1 MNGKKRLF
9 LNWAAGLLL
18 VLAAFYSAVSWLG
31 RAAEESAAAALKNQV
46 VSALAGDLAEGNLF
60 KLGATLS
67 RLNSD
72 GYIRFAEIR
81 QVRGGASEL
90 MYRTSGPD
98 DGLAPAFKEFSCG
111 GGDRLLRLPGG
122 VGVATVLPG
131 VLAGADCTA
140 VFISS
145 DLPADL
151 KVLKR
156 RITLSFGLLISLLML
171 FVLVLTL
178 SWHKKAMALEVAAKT
193 AVAEKEAAIGR
204 LAAQVAH
211 DIRSPLAALGAAAAS
226 LELPAEQRALISGA
240 VDRMRG
246 IADDLL
252 GRYRGPGAGPA
263 VKAGP
268 QVCALAEL
276 IAQVIAEK
284 RLQHK
289 DGGVK
294 LEFKAGAEEIK
305 AAVEPKEFQR
315 LLSNLLNNSVE
326 AFDGPGA
333 VTVSLTARDGRV
345 LIEVKDEGKGIP
357 PGILAKLGQKGETHG
372 KAGGNGLGLYHAR
385 TSVESWGGN
394 FRIGSEPGKGTTV
407 AIELPAIVSQPS
419 AVSRT
424 VVLLDDDML
433 VHMNWKMAAR
443 AAGVELRACKKAEG
457 LDAALAGLPKDTP
470 LYIDSDLGG
479 GVKGEE
485 IAGGLHEKGFTD
497 ITMSTGHGSEK
508 FAHLPWLKVSGK
520 EPPFP
525 ENFKSA
531 ER

>member
-1 MNGKKRLF
+1 MNGKKKLF

-31 RAAEESAAAALKNQV
+31 RAAENSAAAALKNQV

-72 GYIRFAEIR
+72 GYLRFAEIR

-90 MYRTSGPD
+90 MYRTPGPD
-98 DGLAPAFKEFSCG
+98 EGLDPAFKDFSCG
-111 GGDRLLRLPGG
+111 GGDRLLRLSGG

-171 FVLVLTL
+171 FVLALTL
-178 SWHKKAMALEVAAKT
+178 SWHKKAMALEVAART

-226 LELPAEQRALISGA
+226 LELPAEQRALIGGA

-263 VKAGP
+263 AKAGP
-268 QVCALAEL
+268 VICSLAEL
-276 IAQVIAEK
+276 IGQVVSEK
-284 RLQHK
+284 RMQHGADAAVK
-289 DGGVK
+289 IDFTGGTP
-294 LEFKAGAEEIK
+294 GIK
-305 AAVEPKEFQR
+305 ASVEPKELQR
-315 LLSNLLNNSVE
+315 LLSNLINNSVE
-326 AFDGPGA
+326 AFDGPGSVA
-333 VTVSLTARDGRV
+333 VSLSAHDGRV
-345 LIEVKDEGKGIP
+345 LIEVKDDGKGIP

-372 KAGGNGLGLYHAR
+372 KAGGSGLGLYHAR
-385 TSVESWGGN
+385 TSVEGWGGS
-394 FRIGSEPGKGTTV
+394 FRLGSEPGKGSTV
-407 AIELPAIVSQPS
+407 TIELPAIAAKPP
-419 AVSRT
+419 AAGRT
-424 VVLLDDDML
+424 AVLLDDDLL

-443 AAGVELRACKKAEG
+443 AAGVELRACKNPEE
-457 LDAALAGLPKDTP
+457 LDGALAGLPKDTP

-485 IAGGLHEKGFTD
+485 LAVGLHAKGFTD

-508 FAHLPWLKVSGK
+508 FAHLPWLKVTGK
-520 EPPFP
+520 EPPF
-525 ENFKSA
+525 KA
-531 ER
+531 V